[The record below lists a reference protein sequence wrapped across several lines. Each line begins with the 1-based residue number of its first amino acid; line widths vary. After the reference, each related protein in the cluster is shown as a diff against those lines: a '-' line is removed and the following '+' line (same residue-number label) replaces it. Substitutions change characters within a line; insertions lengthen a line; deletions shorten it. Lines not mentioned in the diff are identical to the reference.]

1 MYRICHVTSH
11 DHSFEAS
18 CDCLCGSSPG
28 KSCDHRHCDSGDM
41 FLACHV
47 TSREHI

>member
-18 CDCLCGSSPG
+18 CDCLCGAPLVS
-28 KSCDHRHCDSGDM
+28 
-41 FLACHV
+41 LATIGTVIAEICF
-47 TSREHI
+47 